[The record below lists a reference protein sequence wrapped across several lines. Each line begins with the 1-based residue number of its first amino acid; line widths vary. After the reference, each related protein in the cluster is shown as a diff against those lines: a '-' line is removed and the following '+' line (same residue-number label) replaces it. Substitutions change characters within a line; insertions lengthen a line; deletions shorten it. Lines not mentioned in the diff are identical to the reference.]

1 MNTRETTETTLGSL
15 IAALTDETSQFV
27 RDEKEIYQ
35 VVAFMLAHLLN
46 HSDTA
51 SRRSRYW
58 Q

>member
-15 IAALTDETSQFV
+15 IAALTQETSQFV
-27 RDEKEIYQ
+27 RDKKEVYQ

-46 HSDTA
+46 NSETA

-58 Q
+58 H